1 MEIEKIVFSSETEFH
16 MLRHFEKLNTEQLTY
31 FISKGYDIKSIQ
43 EQLDLP
49 GSKFFPAFAENV
61 STILQKIKKW
71 DYVVIESSK
80 DRIVVRVKTPESV
93 GSLAVIPIANLS
105 ELEFKAIYKK
115 NNRGTELFHLVVDE
129 LPVTHVITL
138 ILKPSNDYLQLI
150 TAFPGEAG
158 TPIPNKKMDIESF
171 NHSKKYWSEHVFL
184 ERRGGPIELSFNH
197 I

>member
-31 FISKGYDIKSIQ
+31 FISKGYDRQSIQ

-61 STILQKIKKW
+61 STILKKIKKW
-71 DYVVIESSK
+71 DYEVIESSK
-80 DRIVVRVKTPESV
+80 ARLVVGVEAPQSV

-105 ELEFKAIYKK
+105 ESEIEAIYKK

-129 LPVTHVITL
+129 LPFTNVITL
-138 ILKPSNDYLQLI
+138 ILTPNEGYLQLI
-150 TAFPGEAG
+150 TVFPGEAG
-158 TPIPNKKMDIESF
+158 MPIPNKKMDKELF
-171 NHSKKYWSEHVFL
+171 DHSKKYWAEHVFL
-184 ERRGGPIELSFNH
+184 EKRKTY
-197 I
+197 